1 MNTTAENYLNAT
13 RKNLMEAVENLS
25 RIVVD
30 KCSGHDEL
38 NLDKSKVNHI
48 FFELME
54 IRDKLGEYEH
64 DYTEEYKK

>member
-30 KCSGHDEL
+30 KCSGHDKL
-38 NLDKSKVNHI
+38 NLDKSKANLI

-64 DYTEEYKK
+64 ECRDAD